1 MKRQIFVFAAVLLF
15 SNPSFAQQQGP
26 RYGNED
32 VKNTTLDSSQTTQ
45 VGMRKVLTTTTSTRI
60 FAYDAAGNRILMY
73 TPTRNNPSSP
83 AGDQTLDDQVC
94 ISMTSGLLEV
104 NLSVPSNEPY
114 SISVYNIVGQLL
126 TDRKNCRG
134 MSQEINLSHLE
145 RGVYVIDVCAG
156 KHHCTKKITIE

>member
-1 MKRQIFVFAAVLLF
+1 MEGKLLFFAAVLLF

-45 VGMRKVLTTTTSTRI
+45 EGMSKVLTTTTSTRI

-73 TPTRNNPSSP
+73 TPARNNPSSP
-83 AGDQTLDDQVC
+83 AAEQSQEDQFC

-114 SISVYNIVGQLL
+114 SISVYNIAGQLL

-156 KHHCTKKITIE
+156 KHHCTKKITKE